1 MLNTVYREAIKN
13 RDSVLSV
20 LKGPKFE
27 QIVERA
33 KQNWIEYKP
42 KRKDSV
48 LAGIDSSFNNTK
60 FQGMELWVVT
70 AVSIKSDG
78 QVISDNHKQGL
89 GNMVSDLSSLAS
101 KMEIEAC
108 KETVDSVDMVMMDGS
123 LYSQFMTRQSG
134 LTPAILRIMTKKHN
148 VIFVAKTSNT
158 KMQFLDLGSLAG
170 DIFYYNHATNTPGFS
185 KIFVDKKFGKDKA
198 ISSIY
203 TRLSNSTPLIKIEM
217 LGDSHTEDEV
227 KVVLDKLY
235 KNSVGGYPYA
245 LKLAHNNCKISSA
258 DLGKLVSLYGISNEI
273 GSREVLE

>member
-1 MLNTVYREAIKN
+1 MLNTVYKEAIKN
-13 RDSVLSV
+13 RDSVLSI

-42 KRKDSV
+42 KKQDSIM
-48 LAGIDSSFNNTK
+48 AGIDSSFNSTK

-70 AVSIKSDG
+70 AVSIRTDG
-78 QVISDNHKQGL
+78 KIISDNHKQGL
-89 GNMVSDLSSLAS
+89 SSNVSDLSSIAS
-101 KMEIEAC
+101 KMEIDAC
-108 KETVDSVDMVMMDGS
+108 KETVDLVDMAMMDGS

-134 LTPAILRIMTKKHN
+134 LTHTILRIMTKRHN

-158 KMQFLDLGSLAG
+158 RMQFLDLESLAG
-170 DIFYYNHATNTPGFS
+170 DIFYYNHATKTPGFS
-185 KIFVDKKFGKDKA
+185 RVFVDKKFGKDKA

-203 TRLSNSTPLIKIEM
+203 ARLSNSTPLIKIEM
-217 LGDSHTEDEV
+217 LGDNHTEDEV
-227 KVVLDKLY
+227 RSALDKLY

-245 LKLAHNNCKISSA
+245 LKLAHSNCKVSSA

>member
-1 MLNTVYREAIKN
+1 MLNTVYKEAIRN
-13 RDSVLSV
+13 RDAMLSI
-20 LKGPKFE
+20 LRGPKFE

-33 KQNWIEYKP
+33 RQNWIEYKP
-42 KRKDSV
+42 KKQDAV
-48 LAGIDSSFNNTK
+48 MAGIDSSFNSTK

-70 AVSIKSDG
+70 AVSIKTDG
-78 QVISDNHKQGL
+78 GILSDNHKQGL
-89 GNMVSDLSSLAS
+89 SSNVSDLSSIAS
-101 KMEIEAC
+101 KMEIDAC
-108 KETVDSVDMVMMDGS
+108 KETVDLVDITLMDGS

-134 LTPAILRIMTKKHN
+134 LTHTILKIMAKKQN
-148 VIFVAKTSNT
+148 VVFVAKTSNT
-158 KMQFLDLGSLAG
+158 RMQFLDLESMAG
-170 DIFYYNHATNTPGFS
+170 DIFYYNHATKTPGFS
-185 KIFVDKKFGKDKA
+185 RVYVDKKFGKDKA

-203 TRLSNSTPLIKIEM
+203 ARLSDSTPLIKIEM

-227 KVVLDKLY
+227 RSLLDKLY